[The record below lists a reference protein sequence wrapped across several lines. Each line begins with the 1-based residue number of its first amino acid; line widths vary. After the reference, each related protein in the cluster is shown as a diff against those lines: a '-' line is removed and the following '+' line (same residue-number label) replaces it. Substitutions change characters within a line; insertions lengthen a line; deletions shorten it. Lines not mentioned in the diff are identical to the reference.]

1 MRTLR
6 QPPVCHFPFTI
17 KISFHPSSA
26 SSKSEG
32 SPLQR
37 PENAGKKPDD
47 RRELVRPSRPAVRA
61 SDE

>member
-1 MRTLR
+1 MTTLH
-6 QPPVCHFPFTI
+6 QICNFPFTI
-17 KISFHPSSA
+17 NFFPPPSA

-47 RRELVRPSRPAVRA
+47 RKDLVRPSRPAVRD